1 MKITAVI
8 PHVVVQRL
16 EQPFGM
22 SQWLWDVRSS
32 CLVEVVTERDSS
44 DGASASI
51 RRRPIAR

>member
-22 SQWLWDVRSS
+22 SRWLWD
-32 CLVEVVTERDSS
+32 
-44 DGASASI
+44 A
-51 RRRPIAR
+51 P